1 MYLWNLY
8 VKFNNRTPFI
18 LPLPINKKDEILMN
32 KIFQLEELTN
42 LQKSDLV
49 KFLKLD
55 PKAKLPKK
63 YEIFNLKTI
72 NL

>member
-18 LPLPINKKDEILMN
+18 LPLPINKKDEILLN

-55 PKAKLPKK
+55 SKAKLPKK
-63 YEIFNLKTI
+63 YEIFNIKTI